1 VAEKTIK
8 TQETDPNP
16 VPDGPTQYDE
26 SLKISQLDLLN
37 DPLESDYAVLARA
50 NGNTYKI
57 TLGDLLA
64 DLDAYKVKTLNKGT
78 YIENITES
86 PNGSGNWTINAEKQ
100 GPGTSGIYVEK
111 LNDATGALTLASSD
125 GSISIDNLLR
135 DAENNPLDPPQY
147 NTTIDL
153 TLNTTT
159 STMFRAWIEVDAATK
174 VSGVFDFNNDKITK
188 DNSIVTINGVV
199 LEGTQYDLTEGTV
212 TILNLG
218 TFPLVVGDE
227 IGVVSY
233 TAEVPNSTFGN
244 PTYGMRT
251 SDISIVGEDPAGDP
265 EPKAIAVNNLQT
277 QQDVN
282 WYLLRQI
289 ENLDIPDLIN
299 LPENIATTDDITAA
313 VEGLATE
320 AWVTERIDEVEIPSV
335 EGLTTKDYVDNQDQ
349 VVQEW
354 VENKNYL
361 IDEGQNTQ
369 IDTLE
374 NKVKALEGTV
384 VEAQY
389 KADARDEPQ
398 IGSFVLKN
406 MLNEKVLQFNQ
417 ATYIIL
423 SETDFTNKPIDA
435 SKVMAGDIVRLVMS
449 PSNYA
454 NFTVTSVANR
464 NGNINLEVTFGSAG
478 PEGIVF
484 DGAVYDFTHTTPFD
498 IGAACTK
505 QYSDDQDAVTLKAA
519 QDYADA
525 LDIPDAVV
533 TDSFLSDEGEQHIK
547 PEWKIRDPNKAYT
560 YITIAPSGGM
570 GLYHLKTPE
579 ASHHAV
585 PVSYLEDV
593 CFNSI
598 TNTLNLRS
606 EESDHVKISCSD
618 PEHWAPQN
626 NEKNILRGN
635 YKSNGGGLSEWSFGF
650 NQHGQYWQYDW
661 DMGNSNCCMT
671 WHVKGDKKF
680 TIDTSGAKMANAYIV
695 RDTDFSGVAEEDYE
709 AVSQAAVEIDIGH
722 RLRELKNILVNL
734 KTALKTKSADAQ
746 QALLDVLEHVE
757 DI

>member
-1 VAEKTIK
+1 MTLQPPQPSRHRTTDSQERNYQQIRVRQDTNTNWLKNNPIPASGEWCYSIGPKNPPTIY
-8 TQETDPNP
+8 TPEELPPASEETYGQYALVEVDNTISVWKCLRIGQNQSGEDMYAWRPDPEN
-16 VPDGPTQYDE
+16 VDYVFTEYPDQCI
-26 SLKISQLDLLN
+26 KIGD
-37 DPLESDYAVLARA
+37 
-50 NGNTYKI
+50 GNTRWSELAW
-57 TLGDLLA
+57 LGGRGQQGQTGD
-64 DLDAYKVKTLNKGT
+64 
-78 YIENITES
+78 
-86 PNGSGNWTINAEKQ
+86 Q
-100 GPGTSGIYVEK
+100 GPEGPPGIDGT
-111 LNDATGALTLASSD
+111 
-125 GSISIDNLLR
+125 GSIAYRTIEITSVDKQKIF
-135 DAENNPLDPPQY
+135 PLPIAVQP
-147 NTTIDL
+147 
-153 TLNTTT
+153 
-159 STMFRAWIEVDAATK
+159 SSSF
-174 VSGVFDFNNDKITK
+174 
-188 DNSIVTINGVV
+188 VTINGVV
-199 LEGTQYDLTEGTV
+199 LSPSNYTLQV
-212 TILNLG
+212 LNLTLETG
-218 TFPLVVGDE
+218 IDTK
-227 IGVVSY
+227 
-233 TAEVPNSTFGN
+233 
-244 PTYGMRT
+244 
-251 SDISIVGEDPAGDP
+251 AGDNVSIFSWIGAVDFETLGLTTADIATLGERP
-265 EPKAIAVNNLQT
+265 SYVKAVAREDLNN

-282 WYLLRQI
+282 WYLLERVD
-289 ENLDIPDLIN
+289 ELEAPDAID

-313 VEGLATE
+313 VEGLASE
-320 AWVTERIDEVEIPSV
+320 AWVTEAIDDVEIPSID
-335 EGLTTKDYVDNQDQ
+335 GLATKDYVDNQDQ

-389 KADARDEPQ
+389 KADARDDPQ

-417 ATYIIL
+417 AAYIIL

-570 GLYHLKTPE
+570 GLYHLKAPE
-579 ASHHAV
+579 SSHHAV

-618 PEHWAPQN
+618 SNDWAPQN

-635 YKSNGGGLSEWSFGF
+635 YKSNGGSLSEWSFGF
-650 NQHGQYWQYDW
+650 NQYNQYWQYDW